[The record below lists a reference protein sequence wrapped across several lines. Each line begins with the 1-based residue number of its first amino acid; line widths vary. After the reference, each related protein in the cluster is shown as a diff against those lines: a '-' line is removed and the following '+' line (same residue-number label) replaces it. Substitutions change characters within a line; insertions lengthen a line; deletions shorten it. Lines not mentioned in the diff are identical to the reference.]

1 MPAELAMPS
10 PASRTGVLS
19 AALTRCEK
27 MASQMATRRQT
38 GNMRV
43 MTETRVAF
51 APHKKTAA
59 QREN

>member
-1 MPAELAMPS
+1 MPAVLALRLPVT
-10 PASRTGVLS
+10 RTGVLS
-19 AALTRCEK
+19 AALTRSEK
-27 MASQMATRRQT
+27 MTCQKATKRQT

-51 APHKKTAA
+51 VSHIKTAA